1 MLHLPPMFP
10 LVQRMVSLKSVSAK
24 MTLILGMALV
34 PSSAIAQ
41 PMFVAQNTFPQE
53 TTPDFDQEPLPEPD
67 FTPLPPVEDLLQS
80 PDSSSSPEPRDT
92 SELKVTVNRVEFV
105 GNTIFSD
112 EELAA
117 VIPEGIIGES
127 VTISR
132 LYEIRSAIAEKYI
145 NEGYASSGAF
155 LPEQP
160 IQDGVIT
167 IQVVEG
173 SLTTINIRGNEKL
186 KDSYVANRIRRDIET
201 PLNVEELLNT
211 LRRLQLD
218 PRIDTLSAELSGGVA
233 LGESVLT
240 VDVVEGDDL
249 DVVFGLDNSRSP
261 SVGSFRQSL
270 ELELLNFS
278 GYGETLDFNLA
289 HTSGSTAL
297 DGSITTFL
305 GADNSTLQ
313 LRGGIATSEI
323 IEDPFET
330 LNLES
335 DSFFTELSYRQPLL
349 QTLTEEFALGVS
361 VGHQQTRSVF
371 DLSDEFG
378 GPIPL
383 TSFGANEDGEVR
395 VSTLRFFQEW
405 NKRLSRD
412 VFAARSQFS
421 VGLDALNSTVNNDG
435 RPDSRFVSWRGQAQW
450 AHLLAEDTL
459 FLVKT
464 DLQFADDDL
473 LSLEQFGLGGQSTI
487 RGYRQDILLTDN
499 GFLASAEA
507 RFPLIKARK
516 VDGVLH
522 LIPFLDIGKGWNL
535 GDDDPSPSALVGTG
549 LALQWQQDDLTTRI
563 DIGLPLVDVDTRD
576 DNSLQEMGIY
586 MSLEWE
592 AF

>member
-1 MLHLPPMFP
+1 MLHLPSLSP
-10 LVQRMVSLKSVSAK
+10 LVWRMSSLKSVSASL
-24 MTLILGMALV
+24 TLILGIALV
-34 PSSAIAQ
+34 PTNAIAQ
-41 PMFVAQNTFPQE
+41 PLFVAQQIRPQDTNPE
-53 TTPDFDQEPLPEPD
+53 FDVPFPEPD
-67 FTPLPPVEDLLQS
+67 ITPLPPIEELLDS
-80 PDSSSSPEPRDT
+80 PDPDPLPDLGDE
-92 SELKVTVNRVEFV
+92 SELQVMVNRVEFV

-112 EELAA
+112 EELAE
-117 VIPEGIIGES
+117 VIPEGIIGNL
-127 VTISR
+127 VTINR
-132 LYEIRSAIAEKYI
+132 LYEIRSAVAQKYLDAD
-145 NEGYASSGAF
+145 YASSGAF

-186 KDSYVANRIRRDIET
+186 KDSYIANRIRRDIET
-201 PLNVEELLNT
+201 PLNVDDLLDT

-218 PRIDTLSAELSGGVA
+218 PRIATLSAELSGGVA
-233 LGESVLT
+233 LGESILT
-240 VDVVEGDDL
+240 VDVTEGDDF
-249 DVVFGLDNSRSP
+249 DVVLGLDNSRSP
-261 SVGSFRQSL
+261 SVGSFRQSVDL
-270 ELELLNFS
+270 DLLNVN
-278 GYGETLDFNLA
+278 GYGETFNLSLA
-289 HTSGSTAL
+289 RTTGSTSL

-305 GADNSTLQ
+305 DADNSTIQ
-313 LRGGIATSEI
+313 LRGGISSSEI
-323 IEDPFET
+323 IEEPFET

-335 DSFFTELSYRQPLL
+335 EAFFTELAYRKPLV
-349 QTLTEEFALGVS
+349 QTLTEELAVGVS
-361 VGHQQTRSVF
+361 LGHQQTRSVF
-371 DLSDEFG
+371 DLADALG

-383 TSFGANEDGEVR
+383 TSFGANEEGEVR

-405 NKRLSRD
+405 SKRRSRD

-421 VGLDALNSTVNNDG
+421 VGLDALSSTVNNDG

-450 AHLLAEDTL
+450 AHLLAQDTL
-459 FLVKT
+459 LLVKT
-464 DLQFADDDL
+464 DVQFADDDL

-507 RFPLIKARK
+507 RFPIVKARK

-522 LIPFLDIGKGWNL
+522 VIPFLDIGKGWNI

-549 LALQWQQDDLTTRI
+549 LALQWQQDDLTARI

-586 MSLEWE
+586 MSLEWA